1 MDFKILIADSNTE
14 ATLGLKGI
22 FKTKGYIIYTATNGD
37 EAYKIATNELIHLI
51 ITEINLPGLDGFSLC
66 KTLRA
71 EGFINPI
78 VFLTDKESET
88 SAILGL
94 EIGAQDYIR
103 KSLKIN
109 EVIARVEL
117 QLKTL
122 LSKAAN
128 KKVMIKD
135 LEVDIERRTVTY
147 RGKINELTTK
157 EFQVFYKL
165 AQSPKKVF
173 SREELLTGI
182 WGHSSSS
189 NTRTLDIHIGYLR
202 KKIEE
207 EPNRP
212 KLFRTIRGVGYCLEI
227 D

>member
-1 MDFKILIADSNTE
+1 MDFRILITDSDAE
-14 ATLGLKGI
+14 VVASLESV
-22 FKTKGYIIYTATNGD
+22 FKAKGYIVYIATNGQ

-51 ITEINLPGLDGFSLC
+51 ITEVNLPDLDGFSLC

-71 EGFINPI
+71 EGFTNPI
-78 VFLTDKESET
+78 IFLTDKESET
-88 SAILGL
+88 YAIIGL

-103 KSLKIN
+103 KPLKIN

-117 QLKTL
+117 QLKTHAV
-122 LSKAAN
+122 KEVN
-128 KKVMIKD
+128 KKIKLKD

-147 RGKINELTTK
+147 RGKVNELTPK
-157 EFQVFYKL
+157 EFQVLYKL
-165 AQSPKKVF
+165 VQSPKKVF
-173 SREELLTGI
+173 SRKELLAGI
-182 WGHSSSS
+182 WGINSLAS
-189 NTRTLDIHIGYLR
+189 TRTLDIHIGYLR

-212 KLFRTIRGVGYCLEI
+212 KLFRTLRGVGYYLEV

>member
-1 MDFKILIADSNTE
+1 MDFRILIADGDTE
-14 ATLGLKGI
+14 VVASLESI
-22 FKTKGYIIYTATNGD
+22 FKAKGYIVYTATNGQ
-37 EAYKIATNELIHLI
+37 EAYKIATSELIHLI
-51 ITEINLPGLDGFSLC
+51 VTEVNLSDLDGFSLC

-78 VFLTDKESET
+78 IFLTDKESET
-88 SAILGL
+88 YAIIGF

-103 KSLKIN
+103 KPLKIN

-117 QLKTL
+117 QLKIHVA
-122 LSKAAN
+122 KEVN
-128 KKVMIKD
+128 KKIKLKD

-147 RGKINELTTK
+147 RGKVNELTPK
-157 EFQVFYKL
+157 EFQILYKL
-165 AQSPKKVF
+165 VQSPKKVF
-173 SREELLTGI
+173 SRKELLAGI
-182 WGHSSSS
+182 WGINSLAS
-189 NTRTLDIHIGYLR
+189 TRTLDIHIGYLR

-212 KLFRTIRGVGYCLEI
+212 KLFRTLRGVGYYLEV